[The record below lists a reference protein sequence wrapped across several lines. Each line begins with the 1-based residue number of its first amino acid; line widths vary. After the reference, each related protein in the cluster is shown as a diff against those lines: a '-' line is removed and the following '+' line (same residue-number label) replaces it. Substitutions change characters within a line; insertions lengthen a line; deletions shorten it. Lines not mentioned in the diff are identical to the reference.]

1 MLIYPV
7 FLPNWGC
14 TNQCVYCDQTAISA
28 VGSFDRDQL
37 ITDLKSFV
45 LRNRGREKQIA
56 FFGGSFTG
64 ISEQWRTELFNA
76 IDEFIDTDTSFRI
89 STSPDLISLAHLNW
103 CKEHRVQTIELGVQD
118 FSAAVLQA
126 SGRSYDS
133 FLAISA
139 SEMIRDRG
147 FELGI
152 QLMPGLPGW
161 TPESLIYNHTCLVQI
176 APKYLR
182 LYPTIVIRDTALA
195 KMYHE
200 ALYNPLTM
208 DMAIEQCA
216 DYVTLA
222 EPKDITIIKIGLPS
236 TIDQINIIAGP
247 YHPAFGEFVRSELYI
262 RDLEANYRAGIPLV
276 VDSHKHSLL
285 LGHHKKYLKI
295 LEKRLDSCNIDIKFA
310 GKA

>member
-28 VGSFDRDQL
+28 TGSFDQEQL
-37 ITDLKSFV
+37 LADLKSFV
-45 LRNRGREKQIA
+45 LRNRNRDKQIA

-64 ISEQWRTELFNA
+64 IDEQWRTELFDA
-76 IDEFIDTDTSFRI
+76 ISEFIDPQTGFRI
-89 STSPDLISLAHLNW
+89 STSPDLISPVQLDW
-103 CKEHRVQTIELGVQD
+103 CKAHRVQTIELGVQD
-118 FSAAVLQA
+118 FFAEVLQA

-133 FLAISA
+133 LLAISA
-139 SEMIRDRG
+139 CDLIRDYG

-161 TPESLIYNHTCLVQI
+161 TLQSLQFNHLCLLRTSPQ
-176 APKYLR
+176 YLR
-182 LYPTIVIRDTALA
+182 LYPTIVIRATALA
-195 KMYHE
+195 KMYQAASYE
-200 ALYNPLTM
+200 PLSM
-208 DMAIEQCA
+208 DMAIAQCA

-222 EPKDITIIKIGLPS
+222 EPNNITVIKMGLPS
-236 TIDQINIIAGP
+236 TIEQGDVVAGP

-262 RDLEANYRAGIPLV
+262 RDLEAKYRAGIPIV

-285 LGHHKKYLKI
+285 LGHGKKYLKI
-295 LEKRLDSCNIDIKFA
+295 LEKRLDSCNIDILFA